1 MNALA
6 ISTISAFGITEEDV
20 LAVLKQNVLRI
31 ADAKGKTV
39 AVLAEEFFASL
50 SDDEHARL
58 ANAALA
64 SESGDID
71 DQTIAAHAE
80 IALILREQGL
90 LK

>member
-6 ISTISAFGITEEDV
+6 LSTSSAFGITEEDV

-31 ADAKGKTV
+31 ADVSDKTV
-39 AVLAEEFFASL
+39 AFWAEEFFAML
-50 SDDEHARL
+50 GPDEHARV

-80 IALILREQGL
+80 IALIMREQGL